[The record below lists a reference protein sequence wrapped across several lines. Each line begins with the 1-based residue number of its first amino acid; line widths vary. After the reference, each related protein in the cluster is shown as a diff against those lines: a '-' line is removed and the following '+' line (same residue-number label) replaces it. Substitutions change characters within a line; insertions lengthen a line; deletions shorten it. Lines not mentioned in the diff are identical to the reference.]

1 VSIEREALLL
11 LMGALHEKGLI
22 GGVDLDEIAQNIELG
37 DDEREARDFMAL
49 AIRMVPAT
57 SAIRMIEPDNLQS
70 ELDALK
76 ERR

>member
-37 DDEREARDFMAL
+37 DDEPEGRRRLAL
-49 AIRMVPAT
+49 SIRMVEGV
-57 SAIRMIEPDNLQS
+57 SAIRSTEPDEIGQQP
-70 ELDALK
+70 AQ
-76 ERR
+76 